1 MEKTVV
7 EHIFQGDIE
16 FNFRRVEFEMSV
28 RNSSGTTGQAF
39 GQCESAAFERGL

>member
-1 MEKTVV
+1 MEKAVGA
-7 EHIFQGDIE
+7 HFQGDTGSSISDS
-16 FNFRRVEFEMSV
+16 VEFEMS